1 MPNEI
6 KMTDAIFKSLF
17 AVFMIVGTVS
27 FALNIDRYYRQKNA
41 DRVLIVTDDDTGCQ
55 YLYGGGFGITPRVNA
70 LGNHICDEDQK

>member
-1 MPNEI
+1 
-6 KMTDAIFKSLF
+6 MTNAILKSLF
-17 AVFMIVGTVS
+17 MIFLIIGTAS
-27 FALNIDRYYRQKNA
+27 AMLNIDKYYRQKNA